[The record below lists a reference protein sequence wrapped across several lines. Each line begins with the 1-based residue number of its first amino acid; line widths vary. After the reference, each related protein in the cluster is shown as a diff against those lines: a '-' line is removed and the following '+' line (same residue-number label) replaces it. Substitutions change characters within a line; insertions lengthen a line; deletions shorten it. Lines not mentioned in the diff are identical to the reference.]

1 MIFLYIILGFLLLVA
16 LTILILSF
24 IPFKLKRSFTP
35 NPAQSYADAIQRI
48 ASIRAEENN
57 PDLHPL
63 CVTRAFTHGERVNN
77 AVVFLHG
84 FTSCPDQFDQLGRL
98 YYEKGYNVYI
108 PRLPR
113 HGDRDPLGLSLQ
125 GLTAEEL
132 AEAAMQAVDIAQGLG
147 ERVLVSGL
155 SGGGTMTLWL
165 SQNRSDV
172 ALAAPIA
179 PFLGISM
186 IPPFVSRA
194 LGHLPRLI
202 PDFFVWWDPINKA
215 NNPFAA
221 PYSDTRFPA
230 HAALEI
236 LRLSLSAQAQGRVT
250 RPAAGSIV
258 MISNAN
264 DKTVNNRDIASF
276 TNIWKTY
283 GDDLVTAFQFDRSL
297 GLPHDLIRPDR
308 SDGRVDLVYPKLMEL
323 VG

>member
-16 LTILILSF
+16 LGIIIASF

-35 NPAQSYADAIQRI
+35 NPAKSYADAIERI
-48 ASIRAEENN
+48 ATIRAEEAG

-63 CVTRAFTHGERVNN
+63 CVTRAYTHGERVKD
-77 AVVFLHG
+77 AIVFLHG
-84 FTSCPDQFDQLGRL
+84 FTACPDQFDQLGRL
-98 YYEKGYNVYI
+98 YFERGYNVYI

-113 HGDRDPLGLSLQ
+113 HGDTDPLGISLQ

-132 AEAAMQAVDIAQGLG
+132 AESATQAADIAQGLG
-147 ERVLVSGL
+147 ERVLVCGL

-172 ALAAPIA
+172 AVAALIA
-179 PFLGISM
+179 PFLGIGM

-202 PDFFVWWDPINKA
+202 PDFFVWWDPINKV

-221 PYSDTRFPA
+221 PYSDTRFPV

-236 LRLSLSAQAQGRVT
+236 LRLSLSAQGQGRKT

-283 GDDLVTAFQFDRSL
+283 GDDLVTAFEFEKSL
-297 GLPHDLIRPDR
+297 GLPHDLIRPTRTDAR
-308 SDGRVDLVYPKLMEL
+308 TDIVYPKLMEL

>member
-1 MIFLYIILGFLLLVA
+1 MIFLYILLGLILLV
-16 LTILILSF
+16 ILVMLIASF
-24 IPFKLKRSFTP
+24 IPFKLKCSFTP
-35 NPAQSYADAIQRI
+35 NPAKSYADAIERI
-48 ASIRAEENN
+48 AAIRAAETS

-63 CVTRAFTHGERVNN
+63 CVTRAYTHGERVGN
-77 AVVFLHG
+77 AIVFLHG
-84 FTSCPDQFDQLGRL
+84 FTACPDQFDQLGRL

-113 HGDRDPLGLSLQ
+113 HGDTDPLGKSLQ
-125 GLTAEEL
+125 GMTAEEL
-132 AEAAMQAVDIAQGLG
+132 AETAMQAVDIARGLG
-147 ERVLVSGL
+147 ERVVVSGL

-165 SQNRSDV
+165 SQNRTDV
-172 ALAAPIA
+172 ALAAPMA

-194 LGHLPRLI
+194 LGHLPRLV
-202 PDFFVWWDPINKA
+202 PDFFIWWDPINKV

-221 PYSDTRFPA
+221 PYSDTRFPV

-283 GDDLVTAFQFDRSL
+283 GDDVVTAFQFEQSL

-308 SDGRVDLVYPKLMEL
+308 SDARVDLVYPKLMEL